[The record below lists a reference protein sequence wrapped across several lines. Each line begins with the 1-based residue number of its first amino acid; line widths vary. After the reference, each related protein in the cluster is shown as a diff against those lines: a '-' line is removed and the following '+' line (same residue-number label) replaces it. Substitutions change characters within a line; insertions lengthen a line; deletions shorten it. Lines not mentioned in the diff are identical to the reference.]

1 VYGRFRIAL
10 VELTCPWD
18 TEAKWAE
25 ERKTARYAYLK
36 DELNNQGW
44 DCSLY
49 LIEVGARGHIL
60 KSVKD
65 RLWSLFRAWLPAG
78 HKSGIEQ
85 MIKDV
90 SRISLVC
97 LFAIF
102 QARNDPVWFS
112 PHLVTRHIDGCQQE
126 SELGDPQGGPLP
138 PSPPTPPKKNAKKTR
153 KKRALLLLYFLLY

>member
-1 VYGRFRIAL
+1 MVQAKRPDLVIVDRSVHGWCRIAL

-18 TEAKWAE
+18 TDTKRAD
-25 ERKTARYAYLK
+25 ERKIARCADLK
-36 DELNNQGW
+36 EELSNQEW

-49 LIEVGARGHIL
+49 LIDVGARGHIV

-65 RLWSLFRAWLPAG
+65 HLRSLFRAWVPAG
-78 HKSGIEQ
+78 HRSGIRQ
-85 MIKDV
+85 MIKDI

-112 PHLVTRHIDGCQQE
+112 PCLVTRHIDGV
-126 SELGDPQGGPLP
+126 
-138 PSPPTPPKKNAKKTR
+138 PTGA
-153 KKRALLLLYFLLY
+153 

>member
-1 VYGRFRIAL
+1 VYVRFRIAL

-18 TEAKWAE
+18 TIANRAE
-25 ERKTARYAYLK
+25 ECKTARYADLK
-36 DELNNQGW
+36 EELSNQGW

-49 LIEVGARGHIL
+49 LIEVGMRGHIV

-65 RLWSLFRAWLPAG
+65 RVRSLFLAWLPAG
-78 HKSGIEQ
+78 HRSGIGQ
-85 MIKDV
+85 RIKDF

-112 PHLVTRHIDGCQQE
+112 PLLVRRHIDGVSTGE
-126 SELGDPQGGPLP
+126 RVGRPPGRPP
-138 PSPPTPPKKNAKKTR
+138 PSPPTPLKKKKQIKR
-153 KKRALLLLYFLLY
+153 KKG